1 MLLEDLI
8 CNLPDAYIHDIF
20 LDNDKNGESIKIIVH
35 IDNSTAICPYCKEK
49 SHHLHSYY
57 QRTVQDLPICG
68 LPVELL
74 VHSKKHYCH
83 NPDCNCG
90 IFCDRLGGWIGRY
103 ARKTKK
109 LKSSMLTMAKA
120 TGGNPSVRLGGHLQI
135 KGSRN
140 TFLRLLRSF
149 PLEGSV
155 TPKVLGIDDWAFR
168 KGDSYGSI
176 LVDLECHKVIDL
188 LPDRSS
194 MTFTKWLQKHPGV
207 EVISRD
213 RAGAYAEGAR
223 TGAPKALQVADRWH
237 ILKNLYDAILEMF
250 KGNEKLLRKAALR
263 YASLKETE
271 ISNKESIVIPA
282 DDIAKEQKKPSRY
295 ALLFKEA
302 KELRLNEGLSN
313 RQIAERL
320 GIGRNTV
327 NRYMKMEVYIEKT
340 PPGSITFP
348 NLELFGERIIA
359 KWESGIHNIKE
370 IWRQL
375 CSEGAEISN
384 IAVYRIVK
392 RLSLQEEAKKAPI
405 KVQVLNWSAR
415 KVAKIVSTYRKKLTD
430 EEERYME
437 TLFSVYPEARKA
449 RKLMM
454 DFRAMMR
461 HKKGEKLYS
470 WIERARKSG
479 IEKMEGFARS
489 LQSDYLA
496 VEAGIYLDYSNGQ
509 VEGQVNRLK
518 NIKRQMYGRA
528 NFDLLR
534 IRVLDSS

>member
-1 MLLEDLI
+1 MDSQI
-8 CNLPDAYIHDIF
+8 CQK
-20 LDNDKNGESIKIIVH
+20 DK
-35 IDNSTAICPYCKEK
+35 
-49 SHHLHSYY
+49 
-57 QRTVQDLPICG
+57 
-68 LPVELL
+68 
-74 VHSKKHYCH
+74 
-83 NPDCNCG
+83 
-90 IFCDRLGGWIGRY
+90 
-103 ARKTKK
+103 
-109 LKSSMLTMAKA
+109 
-120 TGGNPSVRLGGHLQI
+120 QI
-135 KGSRN
+135 K
-140 TFLRLLRSF
+140 
-149 PLEGSV
+149 
-155 TPKVLGIDDWAFR
+155 VLDAGIGQGHWGIDDWAFR

-176 LVDLECHKVIDL
+176 LVDLERHKVIDL

-194 MTFTKWLQKHPGV
+194 TTFTKWLREHPGI

-223 TGAPKALQVADRWH
+223 KGAPKALQVADRWH
-237 ILKNLYDAILEMF
+237 ILKNLYDAVLEMF
-250 KGNEKLLRKAALR
+250 KGNEKLLRKTALR
-263 YASLKETE
+263 YADIKEAETIIE
-271 ISNKESIVIPA
+271 VPITFPDV
-282 DDIAKEQKKPSRY
+282 DDIAKEKKGPSRY

-302 KELRLNEGLSN
+302 KELKSKEALSN

-327 NRYMKMEVYIEKT
+327 NRYMKMEIYTEKT
-340 PPGSITFP
+340 PPSSVTFP

-375 CSEGAEISN
+375 CKEGAEISN
-384 IAVYRIVK
+384 AAVFRIVK
-392 RLSLQEEAKKAPI
+392 RLSLQEEVKKAPI

-415 KVAKIVSTYRKKLTD
+415 KVAEIVSTYRKKLTD

-437 TLFSVYPEARKA
+437 ILFSIYPAAKRA

-454 DFRAMMR
+454 DFRAIMR
-461 HKKGEKLYS
+461 HKKGEKLYG
-470 WIERARKSG
+470 WIERASRSG
-479 IEKMEGFARS
+479 IEKLEGFARS

-534 IRVLDSS
+534 IRSLKDRIQRTLPRVLDSS